1 MTQKTNRLLMLLIGA
16 AIAGCSSQTQRTSS
30 GPGEQTQYERVGGSS
45 NAVTKEEIERR
56 AAAAAAAQEAQ
67 KPAPAPEPPAAEP
80 APVQAQQAVEQA
92 PAAEPARASST
103 AAKDESLPEFP
114 ITNEGPD
121 QRATQEAAK
130 EEEVEDLGPQADES
144 ASEPQ
149 EAAAEAESSVGET
162 TTYDDDDKDQSAEV
176 EDLGTQPDES
186 ASEPQEAAAAAESS
200 VGDTTTYADEDDK
213 DQSAEVE
220 DLGTQPDESVSAA
233 QAPATPPE
241 KTVGE
246 PTVYPDEPVVA
257 QAKPAPKPAPAKTIS
272 INFETEPLFNFD
284 KSQVRGDQRSKLDDF
299 ISSLSGTQY
308 DSISVVGHTDR
319 IGKDA
324 YNQALSERRA
334 QAVKEYMVSKGIP
347 AAKIQD
353 AGRGK
358 TEPTSGDAC
367 DKVRGRKKLIACLQP
382 DRRVEVSVS
391 ATKK

>member
-1 MTQKTNRLLMLLIGA
+1 V
-16 AIAGCSSQTQRTSS
+16 
-30 GPGEQTQYERVGGSS
+30 GETTTYDDDD
-45 NAVTKEEIERR
+45 
-56 AAAAAAAQEAQ
+56 
-67 KPAPAPEPPAAEP
+67 
-80 APVQAQQAVEQA
+80 
-92 PAAEPARASST
+92 
-103 AAKDESLPEFP
+103 KDQS
-114 ITNEGPD
+114 
-121 QRATQEAAK
+121 A
-130 EEEVEDLGPQADES
+130 EVEDLGTQPDES
-144 ASEPQ
+144 VSDAQ
-149 EAAAEAESSVGET
+149 EATEAAESSVGET

-186 ASEPQEAAAAAESS
+186 VSEPQEAAAAAESS
-200 VGDTTTYADEDDK
+200 VGETTTYGDDDDK

-257 QAKPAPKPAPAKTIS
+257 QAKPAPKAEPAKSIS

-308 DSISVVGHTDR
+308 DSIAVVGHTDR
-319 IGKDA
+319 IGKDD
-324 YNQALSERRA
+324 YNQKLSERRA
-334 QAVKEYMVSKGIP
+334 QAVKEYMVSKGVP

-358 TEPTSGDAC
+358 ADPTSGEAC

>member
-16 AIAGCSSQTQRTSS
+16 AIAGCGSQTQRTSS
-30 GPGEQTQYERVGGSS
+30 GPGEQTQYERVGGST

-56 AAAAAAAQEAQ
+56 AAAAAAAKEAAAPP
-67 KPAPAPEPPAAEP
+67 PAPAPEPVAAKAAEAPPAEP
-80 APVQAQQAVEQA
+80 AKAATAPV
-92 PAAEPARASST
+92 AA
-103 AAKDESLPEFP
+103 AAKDEATPEFP
-114 ITNEGPD
+114 VTKYELPED
-121 QRATQEAAK
+121 VAKK
-130 EEEVEDLGPQADES
+130 EEPAQDQEVEDLGPQADES
-144 ASEPQ
+144 VSEAQ
-149 EAAAEAESSVGET
+149 EAGPGSESSVGET

-186 ASEPQEAAAAAESS
+186 VSEAQEAAAAAESS

-246 PTVYPDEPVVA
+246 PTLYPDEPVVA

-299 ISSLSGTQY
+299 ISSLSGTEY

-324 YNQALSERRA
+324 YNQNLSERRA

-353 AGRGK
+353 SGRGK
-358 TEPTSGDAC
+358 AEPTSGDSC

>member
-16 AIAGCSSQTQRTSS
+16 AIAGCGSQTQRTSS
-30 GPGEQTQYERVGGSS
+30 GPGEETQYERVGGSS

-56 AAAAAAAQEAQ
+56 AVAAAAAKEAAAPPP
-67 KPAPAPEPPAAEP
+67 PAPTP
-80 APVQAQQAVEQA
+80 APVKAEEAPPTQPAKA
-92 PAAEPARASST
+92 PAAAT
-103 AAKDESLPEFP
+103 AKDEATPEFP
-114 ITNEGPD
+114 VTKYELPD
-121 QRATQEAAK
+121 EAAK
-130 EEEVEDLGPQADES
+130 QEEVAKDQEVEDLGTQDDES
-144 ASEPQ
+144 VSDAQ
-149 EAAAEAESSVGET
+149 EATEAAESSVGET
-162 TTYDDDDKDQSAEV
+162 TTYADDDKDQSAEV

-200 VGDTTTYADEDDK
+200 VGETTSYADEDDK

-220 DLGTQPDESVSAA
+220 DLGTQRDESVSAA
-233 QAPATPPE
+233 QGPATPPE

-284 KSQVRGDQRSKLDDF
+284 KSQVRGDQHSKLDEF

-308 DSISVVGHTDR
+308 DSIAVIGHTDR

-324 YNQALSERRA
+324 YNQNLSERRA

-347 AAKIQD
+347 AAKIQE

-358 TEPTSGDAC
+358 AEPTSGDAC